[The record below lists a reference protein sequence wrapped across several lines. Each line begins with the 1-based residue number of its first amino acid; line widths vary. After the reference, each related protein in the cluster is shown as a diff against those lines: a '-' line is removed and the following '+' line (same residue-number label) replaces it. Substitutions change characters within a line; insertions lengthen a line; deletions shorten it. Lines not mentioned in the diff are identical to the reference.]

1 MSKKLKSLK
10 NHSRKHRPLRIATK
24 PKRVI
29 AITSHKDL
37 GKHDDKMTPGRLVA
51 VGDWK

>member
-10 NHSRKHRPLRIATK
+10 NHSRKHRPLRIK
-24 PKRVI
+24 QKRAVTTTQR
-29 AITSHKDL
+29 AKLKKYDDGMTV
-37 GKHDDKMTPGRLVA
+37 GKLVC